1 MWRSKHSEKLVL
13 EFHYFAIG
21 VLHLKYLDLR
31 LKDKTYLK
39 KTVSPSPSYGPPG
52 EYLFS
57 TFLQIE
63 QEMGLING
71 RIDTKDNFL
80 KNWAS
85 QYVPAILSYGQNS
98 SKRNIFNHFNDMN
111 VSGMVYL
118 NLMIPNFSN

>member
-1 MWRSKHSEKLVL
+1 MAS
-13 EFHYFAIG
+13 
-21 VLHLKYLDLR
+21 
-31 LKDKTYLK
+31 
-39 KTVSPSPSYGPPG
+39 G

-71 RIDTKDNFL
+71 RIDTKANFL

-111 VSGMVYL
+111 VSGISKF
-118 NLMIPNFSN
+118 ND